1 MTTTSF
7 GTWNTTTDSFRI
19 VLAGFKDKKDHLESD
34 YTKAIMPKK
43 VYLNDLDRGL
53 IDGHRRPSS
62 NFFDDFLDFFFGK
75 FLDEF

>member
-7 GTWNTTTDSFRI
+7 GTWNTTTDNFLI